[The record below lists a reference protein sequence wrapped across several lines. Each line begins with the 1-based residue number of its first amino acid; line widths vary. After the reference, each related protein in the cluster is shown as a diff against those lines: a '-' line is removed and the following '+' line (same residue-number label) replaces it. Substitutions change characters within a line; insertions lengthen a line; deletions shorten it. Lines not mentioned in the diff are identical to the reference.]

1 MLLDPLRGGTPST
14 EDNVGT
20 LLMMALLL
28 VGLWVVVSL
37 VFKVAGLLVHLLLLI
52 GALLFVVWAWKKLTG
67 RTSVG
72 PTDTT
77 P

>member
-1 MLLDPLRGGTPST
+1 
-14 EDNVGT
+14 
-20 LLMMALLL
+20 MMALLL

>member
-1 MLLDPLRGGTPST
+1 M
-14 EDNVGT
+14 GT
-20 LLMMALLL
+20 LLTLALLL
-28 VGLWVVVSL
+28 VGLWLVVSL

-52 GALLFVVWAWKKLTG
+52 GALLFVVWAWKKLTDRG
-67 RTSVG
+67 APAG